1 VQPARFSIQNRP
13 DPLPR
18 QSRFAK
24 LGLMQ
29 GNFMSAKRFNPVFE
43 GLGTT
48 IFTVMSALAAECGAI
63 NLGQGFPDEDGPAGI
78 REAAAR
84 ALRDGPNQYP
94 PMQGLL
100 SLREAIAAHSRRF
113 YDLTFNPETEVLVT
127 SGATEALT
135 DCIMGLVSPGDEAI
149 LIEPCY
155 DSYPP
160 MLAAMGA
167 RVKSLR
173 LAAPDFRLT
182 EDALA
187 AVFSPRTKLIM
198 INSPLN
204 PIGRVFDRSELEL
217 LAQFLTRY
225 DAYAVCDEVYEHLV
239 FDGRTHVPLIS
250 LPGMRERC
258 VRVGSAGKMF
268 SLTGWKIGWICGS
281 ERLVQVISK
290 AHQFNT
296 FTTSPALQ
304 LGVAHGLQHEMDY
317 ALENARALQ
326 AKRDSIESALQAAGF
341 DVLTSEGTYFITASI
356 RNLTNEPDREFS
368 KRMTR
373 EAGITPIPLSVFYSE
388 GGPTDLVRF
397 AFCKKMSVLEESGRR
412 LNAHFSS
419 LAG

>member
-1 VQPARFSIQNRP
+1 MTAQ
-13 DPLPR
+13 
-18 QSRFAK
+18 
-24 LGLMQ
+24 
-29 GNFMSAKRFNPVFE
+29 RFNPVFE

-63 NLGQGFPDEDGPAGI
+63 NLGQGFPDEDGPIGI
-78 REAAAR
+78 REIAAR

-94 PMQGLL
+94 PMQGLPA
-100 SLREAIAAHSRRF
+100 LRQAVAEHSRRF
-113 YDLTFNPETEVLVT
+113 YDLVFDPETEVLVT

-160 MLAAMGA
+160 MLATMGA
-167 RVKSLR
+167 KVKNLR
-173 LAAPDFRLT
+173 LAAPEFRLT

-187 AVFSPRTKLIM
+187 SVFSPRTKLIM

-204 PIGRVFDRSELEL
+204 PIGRVFDRNELEL

-250 LPGMRERC
+250 LPGMASRC

-268 SLTGWKIGWICGS
+268 SLTGWKIGWICGPA
-281 ERLVQVISK
+281 RLVQVISK

-304 LGVAHGLQHEMDY
+304 FGVAHGLQHEMDY

-326 AKRDSIESALQAAGF
+326 TKRDLIAGALEAAGF

-356 RNLTNEPDREFS
+356 RNLTNELDREFC

-373 EAGITPIPLSVFYSE
+373 QAGITPIPLSVFYGE
-388 GGPTDLVRF
+388 EGPTDLVRF
-397 AFCKKMSVLEESGRR
+397 AFCKKHSVLEEAGKR
-412 LNAHFSS
+412 LNAYFSAV
-419 LAG
+419 AG